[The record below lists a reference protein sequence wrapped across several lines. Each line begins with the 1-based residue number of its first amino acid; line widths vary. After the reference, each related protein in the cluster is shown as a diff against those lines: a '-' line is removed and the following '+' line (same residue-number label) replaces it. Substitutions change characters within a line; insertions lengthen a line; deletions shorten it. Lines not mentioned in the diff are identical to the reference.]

1 MGENRKKANLGKHK
15 SAVLLHKAAESSTRS
30 KKLSSHRKQAWANLQ
45 ALSRARLSA
54 KSLCG
59 EFLMVTWRLKVWF
72 DCAESRSWKKEA
84 QSYKQTWDWTML
96 LTFKHFSWDIVLS
109 TDAFWERHCMRIAMT
124 TRSHSSSHVW
134 TMPLTVSWVHGP
146 ACPVKRHWNFTR
158 QNTFDLF
165 STSKWRTAY
174 SLAFFSLLMGLT
186 KGGGEEVRC
195 GGTRGHV
202 TCEKPSW
209 RVLTCHLPLAN
220 RT

>member
-59 EFLMVTWRLKVWF
+59 EFLMVTCRLEVRF
-72 DCAESRSWKKEA
+72 DCAELSLDPGKKKL
-84 QSYKQTWDWTML
+84 KQTWDWTML
-96 LTFKHFSWDIVLS
+96 LATFKHFSWDIVFG
-109 TDAFWERHCMRIAMT
+109 TDAFFQLLFMRIAMT

-134 TMPLTVSWVHGP
+134 TMPLTVSWVHRP
-146 ACPVKRHWNFTR
+146 VCPVKRHWNFTR

-165 STSKWRTAY
+165 STSKWRTTY
-174 SLAFFSLLMGLT
+174 SLAFFFFSLFMGLT
-186 KGGGEEVRC
+186 KGGEDVRC
-195 GGTRGHV
+195 GGHEGGCDLRENHPG
-202 TCEKPSW
+202 ES
-209 RVLTCHLPLAN
+209 
-220 RT
+220 